1 MRRLILF
8 LAPLGVPVL
17 LAGAAFAFMGAN
29 NVPVTHA
36 GTGQGAI
43 TGYNVTNVTYAIDGP
58 NNKLTAID
66 FDLDGI
72 ATDLSVQFTHGSGN
86 WYGVSHGGC
95 TVTPI
100 TGGTH
105 VHCNLNEPLEAVDGL
120 MISAEQF
127 I

>member
-17 LAGAAFAFMGAN
+17 LAGSAFAFMGAN

-43 TGYNVTNVTYAIDGP
+43 TGYNVSDVTYAINGP
-58 NNKLTAID
+58 TDKLSAVD
-66 FDLDGI
+66 FDLDGV
-72 ATDLSVQFTHGSGN
+72 ATDLAVRFAGGSGTF
-86 WYGVSHGGC
+86 YGLGAC
-95 TVTPI
+95 ALTPI
-100 TGGTH
+100 SGGTH
-105 VHCNLNEPLEAVDGL
+105 VHCNVNEPLDAVNGL
-120 MISAEQF
+120 EITAEQF